1 MSEVWQGKSMH
12 ASLVGCAK
20 AIMVRCATRYGQND
34 DGKQMCIELTA
45 HGIPRRTI
53 GMRQLH
59 VMIQNTAFAA
69 CKLFHNKHNG
79 APHPDLT
86 LPPLRWLL

>member
-1 MSEVWQGKSMH
+1 
-12 ASLVGCAK
+12 
-20 AIMVRCATRYGQND
+20 
-34 DGKQMCIELTA
+34 
-45 HGIPRRTI
+45 
-53 GMRQLH
+53 
-59 VMIQNTAFAA
+59 MIQNTAFAA